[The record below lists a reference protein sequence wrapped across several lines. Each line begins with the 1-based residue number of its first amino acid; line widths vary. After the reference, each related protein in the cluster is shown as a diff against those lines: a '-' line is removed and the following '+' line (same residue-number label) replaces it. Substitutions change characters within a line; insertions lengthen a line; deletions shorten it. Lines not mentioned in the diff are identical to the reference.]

1 VCRGFVEHHGDIPII
16 KLNFTGKTADDTYDE
31 TKDLLGVDNSLTGAT
46 FFRYARLL
54 EMSGSFFDEVK
65 IYAEAGAGGDGCVS
79 FRREKYVPL
88 GGPNGGNG
96 GPGGGVLLSADRHL
110 NTLISFRGR
119 RHFRADRGGH
129 GQGQNKQGQK
139 GKDVTLSVPP
149 GTLVRDADTGEVL
162 GDLRAPGEDLLV
174 ARGGRGGLGNAAF
187 ASSTNQAPRVAERG
201 EQGESRRL
209 ILELKLIADVGV
221 VGCPNAGK
229 STLLAAVSAARP
241 KIADYPFTTLVPN
254 LGMVRIDDRDFVMV
268 DIPGLIEGAHAGA
281 GLGHDFLRHVERT
294 RVLIHLLDGAS
305 ESPLQDLGSI
315 NEELALFNP
324 RLAAKPQLVVLNKMD
339 LPQARELWPSVEEEL
354 QSRGTPACSISAATG
369 EGVRQML
376 YQVLQLLDSLPEEEE
391 VAPEEIVVFRPPEE
405 DDGFS
410 ITVEDEG
417 FRVKGRRVE
426 RLVDRT
432 DWRYDESV
440 QRLHRALDRMG
451 VTKAMEEAGVQTGD
465 TVFIGETEL
474 EWS

>member
-1 VCRGFVEHHGDIPII
+1 
-16 KLNFTGKTADDTYDE
+16 
-31 TKDLLGVDNSLTGAT
+31 
-46 FFRYARLL
+46 
-54 EMSGSFFDEVK
+54 MSGSFFDNVK
-65 IYAEAGAGGDGCVS
+65 IFVEAGAGGDGCVS

-96 GPGGGVLLSADRHL
+96 GPGGSVFLSADRHL

-119 RHFRADRGGH
+119 RHFKAERGGD
-129 GQGQNKQGQK
+129 GQGQNKQGAK
-139 GKDVTLSVPP
+139 GKDVSLSVPP
-149 GTLVRDADTGEVL
+149 GTLVRDADSGELL
-162 GDLRAPGEDLLV
+162 GDLRAEGDELLV
-174 ARGGRGGLGNAAF
+174 ARGGRGGRGNAAF
-187 ASSTNQAPRVAERG
+187 ASSTNQAPRIAEHG
-201 EQGESRRL
+201 EQGESHWL
-209 ILELKLIADVGV
+209 LLELKLIADVGV

-254 LGMVRIDDRDFVMV
+254 LGMVSVDDRDFVMV

-305 ESPLQDLGSI
+305 ASPLEDLDSI
-315 NEELALFNP
+315 NEELELFDP

-339 LPQARELWPSVEEEL
+339 LPQAQELWPAVEEEMER
-354 QSRGTPACSISAATG
+354 RGTPACSISAATG
-369 EGVRQML
+369 EGIRQML
-376 YQVLQLLDSLPEEEE
+376 YRVLQLLDSLPEEEE
-391 VAPEEIVVFRPPEE
+391 ASPEETKVFRPPEE

-410 ITVEDEG
+410 VTVGENG
-417 FRVKGRRVE
+417 FRVEGRQVE
-426 RLVDRT
+426 RLVART

-440 QRLHRALDRMG
+440 RRLHRALERLG
-451 VTKAMEEAGVQTGD
+451 VTKAMEEAGVQEGD
-465 TVFIGETEL
+465 TVFIGDIEL

>member
-1 VCRGFVEHHGDIPII
+1 
-16 KLNFTGKTADDTYDE
+16 
-31 TKDLLGVDNSLTGAT
+31 
-46 FFRYARLL
+46 
-54 EMSGSFFDEVK
+54 MSGSFFDNVK
-65 IYAEAGAGGDGCVS
+65 IYVEAGAGGDGCVS

-96 GPGGGVLLSADRHL
+96 GPGGSVILSADRHL

-139 GKDVTLSVPP
+139 GQDVSLSVPP
-149 GTLVRDADTGEVL
+149 GTMVRDADSGELL
-162 GDLRAPGEDLLV
+162 GDLRAPGEELLV

-187 ASSTNQAPRVAERG
+187 ASPTNQAPRIAERG
-201 EQGESRRL
+201 EQGESRWL

-229 STLLAAVSAARP
+229 STLLSAVSAARP

-294 RVLIHLLDGAS
+294 RVLVHLLDGAS
-305 ESPLQDLGSI
+305 ANPLQDLDAI

-324 RLAAKPQLVVLNKMD
+324 RLATKPQLVVLNKMD
-339 LPQARELWPSVEEEL
+339 LPQAKELWPAVEEEM
-354 QSRGTPACSISAATG
+354 QNRGTAACCISAATG

-391 VAPEEIVVFRPPEE
+391 VLPEEIAVFRPPEE
-405 DDGFS
+405 EDGFS
-410 ITVEDEG
+410 ITVEEG
-417 FRVKGRRVE
+417 GYRVKGRRVE
-426 RLVDRT
+426 RLVGRT

-440 QRLHRALDRMG
+440 RKLHRALERLG
-451 VTKAMEEAGVQTGD
+451 VTKAMEEAGVRKGD
-465 TVFIGETEL
+465 TVLIGDTEL